1 MTHAGSEVT
10 SQGRTPVSHYLRK
23 AWKTEKEFLAMDK
36 TEEKTGKWY
45 NIYVVKCNQSESNA
59 IKQTIV
65 YTSLGLGWIQSL
77 PKGWDLN

>member
-1 MTHAGSEVT
+1 
-10 SQGRTPVSHYLRK
+10 
-23 AWKTEKEFLAMDK
+23 MDK

>member
-1 MTHAGSEVT
+1 
-10 SQGRTPVSHYLRK
+10 
-23 AWKTEKEFLAMDK
+23 MDK

-65 YTSLGLGWIQSL
+65 YTLCTTQGQVNLR
-77 PKGWDLN
+77 